1 MELKMKK
8 ILLITALIIPLLI
21 GCKKDPEPDPEPGST
36 LEQRARDDLYDLM
49 QYAYL
54 WNNSMPTVKLSDY
67 PGPKE
72 LLVALKYKPI
82 DVYSFVMSYADFQA
96 LMTGTVQGVHG
107 ITLSLDIADAVRV
120 VSLYNKSDL
129 WPKGVRRG
137 WIVKKVNGTDLAP
150 IFINARITN
159 DWAAYNTLMGP
170 NTIGLT
176 NTFLFQK
183 PDGTEVTYSSTK
195 SSFTAN
201 SVTAYDVI
209 DLSSGKTGYLCF
221 DAFIDPS
228 PAELNEAFAFF
239 KANNVTDLI
248 IDLRYNGGG
257 DLDVAQHLA
266 SLVMGAADTTKICYK
281 LEYNNTVSP
290 DWNQT
295 YKFSKTESPLGL
307 DRVVF
312 ITTRSTASAS
322 EVVISSLKPYIQ
334 VSLVGDTT
342 YGKPIGMNV
351 WGYPFPTTSTPEPA
365 YKYVFAPITFE
376 YVNAS
381 DWGGFYDGIIP
392 DVLAN
397 DDITRDFGDPE
408 ELSVKAAIAILE
420 GTKAGSAVPF
430 RRNIIR
436 SEGEHLPTDL
446 IQRSPKSFTK

>member
-1 MELKMKK
+1 MEQKMKK
-8 ILLITALIIPLLI
+8 ILLITALIIPFLT
-21 GCKKDPEPDPEPGST
+21 GCKKDSVPDPEPGST
-36 LEQRARDDLYDLM
+36 LAQSARDNLYDLM

-54 WNNSMPTVKLSDY
+54 WNNKMPTVKLSDY

-72 LLVALKYKPI
+72 ILAVLRYKPI
-82 DVYSFVMSYADFQA
+82 DVYSFVLTWDEFSA
-96 LMTGTVQGVHG
+96 LMSGSVQGMHG
-107 ITLSLDIADAVRV
+107 ITLSLDTADVVRV
-120 VSLYNKSDL
+120 VNLYNKSDL
-129 WPKGVRRG
+129 WPRGVRRG

-150 IFINARITN
+150 IFINANQTH
-159 DWAAYNTLMGP
+159 DWSVYNTLMGP
-170 NTIGLT
+170 ATVGLT

-257 DLDVAQHLA
+257 DMAVAQQLA
-266 SLVMGAADTTKICYK
+266 SLVMGAADTTKICFK
-281 LEYNNTVSP
+281 LDYNNTVSA

-295 YKFSKTESPLGL
+295 YKFTKTASPLGV

-322 EVVISSLKPYIQ
+322 EVVISSLIPYIP

-342 YGKPIGMNV
+342 YGKPVGMNI
-351 WGYPFPTTSTPEPA
+351 WGFPFPTSRTPEPD
-365 YKYVFAPITFE
+365 YKYAFGPITFE
-376 YVNAS
+376 FVNAS

-392 DVLAN
+392 DVMAN

-420 GTKAGSAVPF
+420 GTKAGSAVPL

-436 SEGEHLPTDL
+436 SEGKQFPTDL
-446 IQRSPKSFTK
+446 IVRSPKSFTK

>member
-8 ILLITALIIPLLI
+8 ILLIAALIIPLFS
-21 GCKKDPEPDPEPGST
+21 GCKKDPVPDPTPVST
-36 LEQRARDDLYDLM
+36 LAQRARDGLYELM

-54 WNNSMPTVKLSDY
+54 WNNAMPTIKLSDY
-67 PGPKE
+67 DGPKE
-72 LLVALKYKPI
+72 LLQAVKYKPK
-82 DVYSFVMSYADFQA
+82 DVYSFVMSWTDFRTI
-96 LMTGTVQGVHG
+96 MEGTVQGIHG
-107 ITLSLDIADAVRV
+107 ITLSLDTADAVRV
-120 VSLYNKSDL
+120 VNLYNKSDL

-150 IFINARITN
+150 IFINARNNN

-170 NTIGLT
+170 NTVGLT

-221 DAFIDPS
+221 DAFIDP
-228 PAELNEAFAFF
+228 AEGELNEAFAFF

-257 DLDVAQHLA
+257 DLDRAQQLA

-281 LEYNNTVSP
+281 LKYNNTVSA

-295 YKFSKTESPLGL
+295 YKFTKTESPLGV

-322 EVVISSLKPYIQ
+322 EVVISSLMPYIS

-342 YGKPIGMNV
+342 YGKPVGMNI
-351 WGYPFPTTSTPEPA
+351 WGYPFPTTRTPEPDYEYA
-365 YKYVFAPITFE
+365 FGPITFE
-376 YVNAS
+376 FVNAS

-392 DVLAN
+392 DVMAN

-420 GTKAGSAVPF
+420 GTKAASAVPL
-430 RRNIIR
+430 RRNINR
-436 SEGEHLPTDL
+436 NEGVQLPTDL

>member
-1 MELKMKK
+1 MELRMKR
-8 ILLITALIIPLLI
+8 ILLITVLIIPLLS
-21 GCKKDPEPDPEPGST
+21 GCKKDPEPDPVEGPT
-36 LEQRARDDLYDLM
+36 LAERARDGLYDLM

-54 WNNSMPTVKLSDY
+54 WNSKMPTIKLSDY
-67 PGPKE
+67 SGPKE
-72 LLVALKYKPI
+72 LLAAVRYKPI
-82 DVYSFVMSYADFQA
+82 DVYSFVKTWDEWNAYIS
-96 LMTGTVQGVHG
+96 GSVQGMHG
-107 ITLSLDIADAVRV
+107 ITLSLDTADLVRV
-120 VSLYNKSDL
+120 VNLYKNSDL

-137 WIVKKVNGTDLAP
+137 WIVKKVNGTELAP
-150 IFINARITN
+150 IFINSRETR
-159 DWAAYNTLMGP
+159 DWSAYSSLMGP
-170 NTIGLT
+170 ATIGLT

-195 SSFTAN
+195 SSFTVN
-201 SVTAYDVI
+201 SVPAYDVF

-228 PAELNEAFAFF
+228 EGELNEAFAFF
-239 KANNVTDLI
+239 KANNVTNLI

-257 DLDVAQHLA
+257 DLDRAQQLT

-281 LEYNNTVSP
+281 LKYNNTVSA

-295 YKFSKTESPLGL
+295 YKFTKTASPLGV

-322 EVVISSLKPYIQ
+322 EVVISSLKPYIP
-334 VSLVGDTT
+334 VYLVGDTT
-342 YGKPIGMNV
+342 YGKPVGMNI
-351 WGYPFPTTSTPEPA
+351 WGYPFPTNREPEPDYTYA
-365 YKYVFAPITFE
+365 FAPITFAF
-376 YVNAS
+376 VNAS

-392 DVLAN
+392 DILAN

-420 GTKAGSAVPF
+420 GTKAASAVPF

-436 SEGEHLPTDL
+436 SEGEQLPTDL
-446 IQRSPKSFTK
+446 IQRSPKSLSK

>member
-8 ILLITALIIPLLI
+8 IFLIAVLIIPLLS

-36 LEQRARDDLYDLM
+36 LASRARDGLYDLM

-54 WNNSMPTVKLSDY
+54 WNNKMPTVKLSDY

-72 LLVALKYKPI
+72 ILEALRNKPI
-82 DVYSFVMSYADFQA
+82 DVYSLVLTWDEWTAFIS
-96 LMTGTVQGVHG
+96 GSVQGKHG
-107 ITLSLDIADAVRV
+107 ITLSLDTADVVRV
-120 VSLYNKSDL
+120 VNLYNKSDL
-129 WPKGVRRG
+129 WPRGVRRG

-150 IFINARITN
+150 IFINAKQTR
-159 DWAAYNTLMGP
+159 DWSAYNTLMGP
-170 NTIGLT
+170 ATIGLT

-183 PDGTEVTYSSTK
+183 PDGTEVTISSTK
-195 SSFTAN
+195 SSFTVN
-201 SVTAYDVI
+201 SVPAYTVI
-209 DLSSGKTGYLCF
+209 DLPSGKIGYLCF
-221 DAFIDPS
+221 DSFIDP
-228 PAELNEAFAFF
+228 AEGELNEAFAFF
-239 KANNVTDLI
+239 KANNVTSLI

-257 DLDVAQHLA
+257 DLDRAQQLA

-281 LEYNNTVSP
+281 LKYNSTVSP

-295 YKFSKTESPLGL
+295 YKFTKTANPLGV

-312 ITTRSTASAS
+312 ITTRETASAS
-322 EVVISSLKPYIQ
+322 EVVISALKPYIP

-342 YGKPIGMNV
+342 YGKPVGMNI
-351 WGYPFPTTSTPEPA
+351 WGFPFPSDRTPEPN
-365 YKYVFAPITFE
+365 YKYAFAPITFE
-376 YVNAS
+376 FVNAS
-381 DWGGFYDGIIP
+381 GWGGFYDGIVP

-420 GTKAGSAVPF
+420 GTKAASAVPF

-436 SEGEHLPTDL
+436 SEGDQPPTGL
-446 IQRSPKSFTK
+446 ILRSPQSFSK

>member
-1 MELKMKK
+1 MELRMKK
-8 ILLITALIIPLLI
+8 ILLITALIIPLLS
-21 GCKKDPEPDPEPGST
+21 GCKKDPDPVEGTT
-36 LEQRARDDLYDLM
+36 LAERARDGLYELM

-54 WNNSMPTVKLSDY
+54 WNYNMPTVKLSDY
-67 PGPKE
+67 PGPRE
-72 LLVALKYKPI
+72 LLDAVRYKPI
-82 DVYSFVMSYADFQA
+82 DVYSFVMNWDDFMA
-96 LMTGTVQGVHG
+96 YMSGSIQGLHG
-107 ITLSLDIADAVRV
+107 ITLSLDTADAVRV
-120 VSLYNKSDL
+120 VNLYNKSDL

-150 IFINARITN
+150 IFIEATQTR
-159 DWAAYNTLMGP
+159 DWSVYNNLMGP
-170 NTIGLT
+170 ATVGLT
-176 NTFLFQK
+176 NAFLFQK

-257 DLDVAQHLA
+257 DLDVAQQLA

-281 LEYNNTVSP
+281 LEYNNTVSA

-295 YKFSKTESPLGL
+295 YKFTKTESPLGL

-322 EVVISSLKPYIQ
+322 EVVISALKPYIT
-334 VSLVGDTT
+334 VSLVGDIT
-342 YGKPIGMNV
+342 YGKPVGMNL
-351 WGYPFPTTSTPEPA
+351 WGYPFPSTSTPEPD

-392 DVLAN
+392 DVMAN

-420 GTKAGSAVPF
+420 GTKAGSAVPL
-430 RRNIIR
+430 RRNTIR
-436 SEGEHLPTDL
+436 SEGEQHPTNL
-446 IQRSPKSFTK
+446 IQRSPKSFSK

>member
-1 MELKMKK
+1 MEQKMKK
-8 ILLITALIIPLLI
+8 ILLIAALIIPLFS
-21 GCKKDPEPDPEPGST
+21 GCKKDPEPDPTPTST
-36 LEQRARDDLYDLM
+36 LATRARDGLYDLM

-54 WNNSMPTVKLSDY
+54 WNNTMPTVKLSDY
-67 PGPKE
+67 SGPKE
-72 LLVALKYKPI
+72 LLTAVRYKPK
-82 DVYSFVMSYADFQA
+82 DVYSFVMTWDEFASY
-96 LMTGTVQGVHG
+96 MSGSVQGLHG
-107 ITLSLDIADAVRV
+107 ITLSLDTADVVRV
-120 VSLYNKSDL
+120 VNLYKNSDL

-150 IFINARITN
+150 IFLNARITN

-170 NTIGLT
+170 NTVGLS

-183 PDGTEVTYSSTK
+183 PDGTDVTYSSTK

-221 DAFIDPS
+221 DAFIDP
-228 PAELNEAFAFF
+228 AEGELNDAFAFF

-257 DLDVAQHLA
+257 DLDRAQQLT

-281 LEYNNTVSP
+281 LKYNSTVSA

-295 YKFSKTESPLGL
+295 YKFTKTASPLGV

-322 EVVISSLKPYIQ
+322 EVVISSLKPYIS

-342 YGKPIGMNV
+342 YGKPVGMNI
-351 WGYPFPTTSTPEPA
+351 WGYPFPTSNTPEPD
-365 YKYVFAPITFE
+365 YKYAFGPITFE
-376 YVNAS
+376 FVNAS

-397 DDITRDFGDPE
+397 DDITRDFGDPD

-420 GTKAGSAVPF
+420 GTKAGSAVPL

-436 SEGEHLPTDL
+436 SEGEQHPTDL

>member
-1 MELKMKK
+1 MKK
-8 ILLITALIIPLLI
+8 ILIIAALLIPLLT

-36 LEQRARDDLYDLM
+36 LAQRARDGLYDLM

-54 WNNSMPTVKLSDY
+54 WNNKMPTVKLSDY

-72 LLVALKYKPI
+72 ILEALRNKPI
-82 DVYSFVMSYADFQA
+82 DVYSFVKTWDEWTAFIS
-96 LMTGTVQGVHG
+96 GSVQGMHG
-107 ITLSLDIADAVRV
+107 ITLSLDTADLVRV
-120 VSLYNKSDL
+120 VDLYKNSDL

-137 WIVKKVNGTDLAP
+137 WIVKKINGTDLAP
-150 IFINARITN
+150 IFIEARETR
-159 DWAAYNTLMGP
+159 DWSAYTTLMGP
-170 NTIGLT
+170 ATIGLT
-176 NTFLFQK
+176 NTFLFRK

-195 SSFTAN
+195 SSFTVNA
-201 SVTAYDVI
+201 VPAYTVI

-221 DAFIDPS
+221 DSFIDP
-228 PAELNEAFAFF
+228 AEGELNEAFAFF
-239 KANNVTDLI
+239 KANNVTNLI

-257 DLDVAQHLA
+257 DLDRAQQLA

-281 LEYNNTVSP
+281 LKYNSTVSP

-295 YKFSKTESPLGL
+295 YKFTKTASPLGV

-312 ITTRSTASAS
+312 ITTRRTASAS
-322 EVVISSLKPYIQ
+322 EVVISALKPYIP

-342 YGKPIGMNV
+342 YGKPVGMNI
-351 WGYPFPTTSTPEPA
+351 WGFPFPSSRTPEPD
-365 YKYVFAPITFE
+365 YKYAFAPITFE
-376 YVNAS
+376 FVNAS

-392 DVLAN
+392 DVLAS

-420 GTKAGSAVPF
+420 GTKAASAVPF

-436 SEGEHLPTDL
+436 SEGDQLPTGL
-446 IQRSPKSFTK
+446 ILRSPQSFSK